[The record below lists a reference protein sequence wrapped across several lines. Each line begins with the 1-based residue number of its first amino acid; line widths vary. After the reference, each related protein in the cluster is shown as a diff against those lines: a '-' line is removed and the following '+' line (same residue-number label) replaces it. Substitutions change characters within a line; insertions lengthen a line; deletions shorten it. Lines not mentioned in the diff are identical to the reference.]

1 MVNAIVDIHKM
12 DQDPQIATGHT
23 NIVRKYLTPE
33 ERSQLSK
40 GEQAPELRNDDGKII
55 HEIEVLGDFTRFGRT
70 GTECYLVRVPESPE
84 MSKIQLGTRLKFNDL
99 VLRISTRREG
109 GSSVIF
115 EATGFRILGNA
126 ISAAAGKPG
135 E

>member
-55 HEIEVLGDFTRFGRT
+55 HEI
-70 GTECYLVRVPESPE
+70 
-84 MSKIQLGTRLKFNDL
+84 DL

-126 ISAAAGKPG
+126 ISAAPGKPG